1 MYKVF
6 YKQKPI
12 IFKTDFEEISDEFP
26 LLYAKYTSVYS
37 LMKAL
42 KSKKVSGINL
52 YHPKREKLEMHFL
65 KLFPMVEAAG
75 GLVKHKD
82 GRLLFIYRNNKW
94 DLPKGKIEKKEIILK
109 AAIREVSEETGVL
122 NLIVSKPLPTTY
134 HIYNANGRYKLKLTH
149 WFLMKTKYALPLT
162 PQMDENIQKAEW
174 KTTEEIP
181 DLFKNAY
188 ENIKIVVNA
197 VVGEYEI

>member
-12 IFKTDFEEISDEFP
+12 IFKTDIEEISDEFP

-174 KTTEEIP
+174 KTIEEIP

-197 VVGEYEI
+197 VVGE

>member
-6 YKQKPI
+6 CNQKPI
-12 IFKTDFEEISDEFP
+12 FLKTDIEEITDEFP

-75 GLVKHKD
+75 GLVEHKD
-82 GRLLFIYRNNKW
+82 GRLLFIYRN
-94 DLPKGKIEKKEIILK
+94 KI
-109 AAIREVSEETGVL
+109 
-122 NLIVSKPLPTTY
+122 
-134 HIYNANGRYKLKLTH
+134 
-149 WFLMKTKYALPLT
+149 
-162 PQMDENIQKAEW
+162 
-174 KTTEEIP
+174 
-181 DLFKNAY
+181 
-188 ENIKIVVNA
+188 
-197 VVGEYEI
+197 

>member
-6 YKQKPI
+6 YNQKPI
-12 IFKTDFEEISDEFP
+12 FLKTNIKEISDEFP

-52 YHPKREKLEMHFL
+52 YHPKREKLNMHFL
-65 KLFPMVEAAG
+65 KLFPIVEAAG

-82 GRLLFIYRNNKW
+82 GRFLFIYRNDKW
-94 DLPKGKIEKKEIILK
+94 DLPKGKIQKKETILY
-109 AAIREVSEETGVL
+109 AAMREVSEETGVFD
-122 NLIVSKPLPTTY
+122 LIVSKPLPTTF
-134 HIYNANGRYKLKLTH
+134 HIFKSNGRYKLKLTH
-149 WFLMKTKYALPLT
+149 WFLMKTKCTLPLI

-174 KTTEEIP
+174 KTKDEIP
-181 DLFKNAY
+181 DLFDNAY
-188 ENIKIVVNA
+188 ENIKIVVNS
-197 VVGEYEI
+197 VVG

>member
-12 IFKTDFEEISDEFP
+12 IFKTDIEEISDEFP

-134 HIYNANGRYKLKLTH
+134 HIYNANGRYKLKITH

>member
-12 IFKTDFEEISDEFP
+12 IFKTDIEEISDEFP